1 MVSLEDGEGF
11 LFVGKRRKA
20 PPTLGPKPKASKPV
34 AVTPKPLDPLRGSS
48 CLGSEPG
55 QPRAQKEAPS
65 IQAKMRPGIPPGSFC
80 YWRIKGESRPK
91 RFPDSALCF
100 R

>member
-11 LFVGKRRKA
+11 LLVGKRLKA

-55 QPRAQKEAPS
+55 PK
-65 IQAKMRPGIPPGSFC
+65 GS
-80 YWRIKGESRPK
+80 PK
-91 RFPDSALCF
+91 HSA
-100 R
+100 